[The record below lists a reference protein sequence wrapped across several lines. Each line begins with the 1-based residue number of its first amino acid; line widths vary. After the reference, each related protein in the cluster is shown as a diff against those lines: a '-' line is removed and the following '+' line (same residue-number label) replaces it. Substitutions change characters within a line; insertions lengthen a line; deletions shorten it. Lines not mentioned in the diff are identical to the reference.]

1 MRFRYWI
8 HGRASCSGIP
18 MRLGLAIF
26 LLTAAGIAPLAAQGS
41 FARTGDTTIGRNLCV
56 TTLLADGRVLVT
68 GGTHTGDTGSVI
80 NREAEIYDPATG
92 TFSATGSMTVP
103 RFTHAAIRL
112 NDGRVLVLGGQQTAK
127 ASLASAEIFDPAAG
141 TFTAAGNMQAPR
153 EGPTV
158 ALLKDGRV
166 LIVGGLVHDG
176 DNLFVV
182 LAAEIFDPAT
192 NTFTLTGRTQVP
204 HAYHATVALPD
215 GRVLLVGGYR
225 TNPVGPGNITTKEIE
240 AFDPATGA
248 FSTVGQLSEGRLGP
262 TANLLPDGKVL
273 IAGGE
278 DISPDQQAIPSTT
291 VEVFDPATGMNSTP
305 TAMSEPRLD
314 HVAVALADGRVL
326 LAGGL
331 TGAALDHSTATA
343 DLFDPATGKTTPAAA
358 LGEPR
363 SGASAV
369 RLMDGSILVVGGAR
383 VEANKVAARLQT
395 AELFKP

>member
-8 HGRASCSGIP
+8 HGPARCSGIP

-56 TTLLADGRVLVT
+56 ATLLADGRVLVT
-68 GGTHTGDTGSVI
+68 GGTHTGDAGSVV

-92 TFSATGSMTVP
+92 KFSATGSMTVP
-103 RFTHAAIRL
+103 RFTHAAVRL
-112 NDGRVLVLGGQQTAK
+112 NDGRVLVLGGQETAK

-141 TFTAAGNMQAPR
+141 TFTAAGKMNAPR

-166 LIVGGLVHDG
+166 LIVGGLLHEG
-176 DNLFVV
+176 DNLFIV
-182 LAAEIFDPAT
+182 LAAEIFDPTT
-192 NTFTLTGRTQVP
+192 NQFTVTGRMQVP
-204 HAYHATVALPD
+204 HADQAMVGLPD
-215 GRVLLVGGYR
+215 GKVLLLGGYR
-225 TNPVGPGNITTKEIE
+225 ANPIGPGNVATKEIE
-240 AFDPATGA
+240 AFDPATGM
-248 FSTVGQLSEGRLGP
+248 FSTVGQLNEGRVSP
-262 TANLLPDGKVL
+262 TATLLPDGKVL
-273 IAGGE
+273 IAGGF
-278 DISPDQQAIPSTT
+278 DVSADQQAIASTT
-291 VEVFDPATGMNSTP
+291 VEVFDPATGMSSTP

-314 HVAVALADGRVL
+314 QVAETLADGRVL

-331 TGAALDHSTATA
+331 TGATLDHSTATA

-363 SGASAV
+363 SGACAV
-369 RLMDGSILVVGGAR
+369 RLTDGSILVVGGAR
-383 VEANKVAARLQT
+383 VEAGKVAARLQT